1 MLHKPQSMIV
11 TVSASTRSMLEPIEQ
26 EVHRAFQKTLSA
38 LKSGDVGVA
47 LDAIESKA
55 TINELAAEA
64 TAHLAQRLVADAPSR
79 VEAFE
84 IETDIIENLRRI
96 HTYCRR
102 IARLTIDHH
111 DSKQADSED
120 EAD

>member
-1 MLHKPQSMIV
+1 M
-11 TVSASTRSMLEPIEQ
+11 EQ
-26 EVHRAFQKTLSA
+26 EVHRAFLKTLAA
-38 LKSGDVGVA
+38 LETGDIGEA
-47 LDAIESKA
+47 LDAIESKGA
-55 TINELAAEA
+55 VNELAAEA

-96 HTYCRR
+96 NTYCRR

-111 DSKQADSED
+111 DGKRA
-120 EAD
+120 AAKA

>member
-1 MLHKPQSMIV
+1 M
-11 TVSASTRSMLEPIEQ
+11 EQ
-26 EVHRAFQKTLSA
+26 EVHRAFLKTLAA
-38 LKSGDVGVA
+38 LETGDIGEA
-47 LDAIESKA
+47 LDAIESKG
-55 TINELAAEA
+55 TVNGLAAEA

-96 HTYCRR
+96 NTYCRR

-111 DSKQADSED
+111 DGKRAT
-120 EAD
+120 ATA